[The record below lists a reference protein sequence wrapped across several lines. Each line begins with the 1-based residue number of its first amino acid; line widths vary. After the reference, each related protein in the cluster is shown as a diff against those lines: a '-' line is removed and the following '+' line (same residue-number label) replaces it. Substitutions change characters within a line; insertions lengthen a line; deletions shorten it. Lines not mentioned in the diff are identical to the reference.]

1 MTPQHCQALGWG
13 AGPHGSES
21 VPQQPPARAA
31 FTPSHSQWHQ
41 TLLATSSFVLLA
53 LPAPHSWFPALCSL
67 QLQFESLLTLSPLS
81 DLTAVTSRVCP
92 EPSSLEEL
100 RPSFPAAANVSV
112 GWGPESV
119 SRADILSEPQ
129 APGLFHLDQHK
140 HLKLSKSRT
149 EPAPPPPP
157 LVSLSSAAFLTHPGA
172 QARHP
177 GALHST
183 CLCGT
188 FRFTSSPDS
197 TSQTHLHNSQAAS
210 SLLGRWQHTPLALI
224 RPPLQWK

>member
-149 EPAPPPPP
+149 EPAPPPRPWSPSPP
-157 LVSLSSAAFLTHPGA
+157 LPSSPTQGLRPDTREPFTAPASAVPSASPHPQIPPPKHISTTAKLHHLSWEGGNTHPL
-172 QARHP
+172 P
-177 GALHST
+177 
-183 CLCGT
+183 
-188 FRFTSSPDS
+188 
-197 TSQTHLHNSQAAS
+197 
-210 SLLGRWQHTPLALI
+210 
-224 RPPLQWK
+224 